1 MEIDFSSIWN
11 MKDGDRNIVEFFSHL
26 RMRNNRT
33 NYSKEKIILL
43 KE

>member
-1 MEIDFSSIWN
+1 MEIDSYSIWS
-11 MKDGDRNIVEFFSHL
+11 MKDGDRNIVEFFNHL

-33 NYSKEKIILL
+33 NYSQEKIILL